1 MNSTRL
7 LVFPVALLIA
17 IPALA
22 NDQQKAQKE
31 LNKVTALARDFTG
44 RTVVNLSMSQTLNV
58 SRTTLVQERIE
69 TGLNYGSLFLA
80 SELVKGGAT
89 MPDIAA
95 QLKAGK
101 KIADVANDRH
111 ADWKT
116 IAEDSKKFNGAV
128 DRNLYKYFL
137 LEKRSPTPAAMKT
150 SAPPVAAE
158 EYDVHHDGVKAD
170 ADDASDKEIEDAQN
184 RFLML
189 KDSAAKAKGDNK
201 TLGLADERI
210 GYSDHTQGPG
220 QVGAGG
226 SQAGSSGGVTNTGTT
241 APGFGG
247 PQ

>member
-7 LVFPVALLIA
+7 VVFLAALLIG
-17 IPALA
+17 IPAVA

-31 LNKVTALARDFTG
+31 LNKVTAMARDFTG

-58 SRTTLVQERIE
+58 PRMTLVQERAE

-80 SELVKGGAT
+80 SELVKSGAT
-89 MPDIAA
+89 MADIAG

-101 KIADVANDRH
+101 KLTDVANDRH
-111 ADWKT
+111 ADWKA
-116 IAEDSKKFNGAV
+116 IAEDTKKFNSAV
-128 DRNLYKYFL
+128 DGNLYKYFMM
-137 LEKRSPTPAAMKT
+137 EKRSATPAAMRT
-150 SAPPVAAE
+150 AGARAAVE

-170 ADDASDKEIEDAQN
+170 ADDATDKEIEDAQN
-184 RFLML
+184 RFLTM

-201 TLGLADERI
+201 TLGLGDERI

-220 QVGAGG
+220 AVGTGAGG
-226 SQAGSSGGVTNTGTT
+226 SANTNTGTT

>member
-1 MNSTRL
+1 MNFSRTFL
-7 LVFPVALLIA
+7 YLVAILIA
-17 IPALA
+17 VPAVA

-31 LNKVTALARDFTG
+31 LNKVTAMARDFTG
-44 RTVVNLSMSQTLNV
+44 RTVVNLSMSQTMNV
-58 SRTTLVQERIE
+58 PRMTLVQERTG

-80 SELVKGGAT
+80 SELVKSGAT
-89 MPDIAA
+89 MPDIAQ

-101 KIADVANDRH
+101 NIIDIANDRH
-111 ADWKT
+111 ADWKA
-116 IAEDSKKFNGAV
+116 IAEDAKKFNGTV

-137 LEKRSPTPAAMKT
+137 IEKRSTMPAAMK
-150 SAPPVAAE
+150 SSGAAAAVE

-170 ADDASDKEIEDAQN
+170 ADDANDKDIADAQA
-184 RFLML
+184 RFLAM

-220 QVGAGG
+220 AVGAGQGG
-226 SQAGSSGGVTNTGTT
+226 SAGTNTGTT

-247 PQ
+247 PQK